1 MSRVIA
7 QKILLLEAELAKLKK
22 EQEKSLAGDNVNVLV
37 VGSGGREHTI
47 AWKLSQSKRAGII
60 YFAPGNGGTNDEKN
74 DNSSNNA
81 SIIINRVGHIGNEL
95 TEYILPGTKAKISI
109 IKEGYQIYVKQF
121 TVNENK
127 KINVNLKKTGFFF

>member
-47 AWKLSQSKRAGII
+47 TWKLSQSKRAGII

-81 SIIINRVGHIGNEL
+81 SIIINIPSLKVTDIDGVVKFSQENNVGLVVVGPEVPLVNGMNEL
-95 TEYILPGTKAKISI
+95 DVCFGCMDVLGSC
-109 IKEGYQIYVKQF
+109 Q
-121 TVNENK
+121 
-127 KINVNLKKTGFFF
+127 